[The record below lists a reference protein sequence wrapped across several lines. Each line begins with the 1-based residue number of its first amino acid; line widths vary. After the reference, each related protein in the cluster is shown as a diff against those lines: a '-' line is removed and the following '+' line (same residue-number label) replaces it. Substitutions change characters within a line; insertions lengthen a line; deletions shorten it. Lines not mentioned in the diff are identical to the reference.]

1 MNELAIGAQPLAQP
15 SFEAVVKERYDRL
28 LRLAA
33 LLTGDQHE
41 AEDAVAEALMK
52 VWHRWGRVDVE
63 DPGAYLRRAV
73 VNEVNS
79 SFRRLRTRRRYR
91 ERRRGDG
98 RGERATEQ
106 QMVDADVVGR
116 ALARLPARQRTAVV
130 LLYYDDLSHAEAASL
145 MGCSVGTVKSSCSRG
160 LDRLRSLLDGEV
172 G

>member
-1 MNELAIGAQPLAQP
+1 MNQVAIGVQPVTKP
-15 SFEAVVKERYDRL
+15 PFEAVVSERYDCL
-28 LRLAA
+28 LRLAV

-41 AEDAVAEALMK
+41 AEDAVAEALTK
-52 VWHRWGRVDVE
+52 TWHRWHRVDVE

-91 ERRRGDG
+91 ERRRGDE
-98 RGERATEQ
+98 RGQRATDQ
-106 QMVDADVVGR
+106 QLVDADVVGR
-116 ALARLPARQRTAVV
+116 ALAQLPARQRTAVV

-160 LDRLRSLLDGEV
+160 LDRLRSLLDGQV